1 MKSVEAVVYVY
12 LADSSGG
19 VRNPLIHTG
28 RLEWHEE
35 ALGRR
40 CRRDWSCGTRQRQR
54 RRSLQMMHIIVERI
68 GLRLGRVTL
77 VGVRDVSEKSVLER
91 CSVDELRLERL
102 FHLLMS
108 PPDGSS
114 ASTSMAQ
121 RA

>member
-1 MKSVEAVVYVY
+1 
-12 LADSSGG
+12 
-19 VRNPLIHTG
+19 
-28 RLEWHEE
+28 
-35 ALGRR
+35 
-40 CRRDWSCGTRQRQR
+40 
-54 RRSLQMMHIIVERI
+54 MMHIIVERI